1 MTKDWENGWHLG
13 EDGGVISYQLSVI
26 SSEIILSV
34 CNAYCLSVSNSLF
47 ESLTLSIFSLGI
59 VVFIVLHYQG
69 SLAQAKIRE
78 YCQSSNRYLSRKVML
93 VREARVT

>member
-1 MTKDWENGWHLG
+1 MSFIQSRTT
-13 EDGGVISYQLSVI
+13 
-26 SSEIILSV
+26 SEIILSV

-59 VVFIVLHYQG
+59 VVFIVLQYKG

-93 VREARVT
+93 VREA